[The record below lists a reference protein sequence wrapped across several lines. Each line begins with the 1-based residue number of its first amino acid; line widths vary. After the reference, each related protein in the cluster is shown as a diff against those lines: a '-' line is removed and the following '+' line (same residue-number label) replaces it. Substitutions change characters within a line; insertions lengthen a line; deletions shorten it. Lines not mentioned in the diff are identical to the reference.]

1 MGVLNINSD
10 NSTRFADAMVYR
22 NPENRIFRT
31 MAQSGVAAPNVT
43 GLNDTWDKV
52 QQPWSTTGF
61 TVTGGGAYLF
71 HEGIGGQ
78 TIGAANAVQSVHLRN
93 DGPNNIYVGVNIP
106 TSGGWSVAEGFLL
119 PPTSGHTF
127 GGPDHGG
134 QIIRNAWMIPAMATP
149 TGLVAGYAA
158 NQRTGV

>member
-10 NSTRFADAMVYR
+10 NSTLFADAMV
-22 NPENRIFRT
+22 FRSSNERQFKDWS
-31 MAQSGVAAPNVT
+31 QSGVAAPNVE

-61 TVTGGGAYLF
+61 TVDVTGAYLF
-71 HEGIGGQ
+71 HEGVEGESV
-78 TIGAANAVQSVHLRN
+78 GAANAVQSIMLRN
-93 DGPNNIYVGVNIP
+93 DGINNVYVGVNIP
-106 TSGGWSVAEGFLL
+106 TSGGWSIGEGYLL
-119 PPTSGHTF
+119 PPTSGVTF

-134 QIIRNAWMIPAMATP
+134 QIIRNAWAIAVSTGFE
-149 TGLVAGYAA
+149 GLVAGYAS